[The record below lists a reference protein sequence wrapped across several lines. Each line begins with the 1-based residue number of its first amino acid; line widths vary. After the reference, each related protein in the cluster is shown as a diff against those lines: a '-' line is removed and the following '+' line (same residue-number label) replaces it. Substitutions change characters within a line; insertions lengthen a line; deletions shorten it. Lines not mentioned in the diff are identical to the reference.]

1 MAQINNIKSKIQLK
15 EELLTQRESSLDH
28 KLNQIYQ
35 KEEEL
40 KKNQDEYNIKK
51 TLLDQREI
59 EISQKEKR
67 VEEMLEYLEN
77 QQNPNLFNKMMNF
90 GLNHVL
96 PAKKKLKYGIEIPY
110 VGMGT
115 SRIQNVEEA
124 IYNSIKN
131 GIRLIDTAFKYG
143 NEEQVGKGI
152 KKALDEG
159 ICKREDLFIIG
170 KIWLEEKEHPEEAIR
185 GTLNRLQLDYLDLYL
200 DHWPCGI
207 KYDELSGEKK
217 KHPSIFEFWPK
228 MESLVEEG
236 ITRGIGCSNY
246 NVQSLLNLLSFCRI
260 RPLVNEVEL
269 HPYYYQENLK
279 KFCDK
284 ENIALI
290 AYYPLAHGNGARVYG
305 NGARVFISEHNG
317 QMNSF
322 EEKNVVS
329 LAEKYKKTPGQIILN
344 WEVAQGIITIPGSS
358 QFDRAKE
365 NLGALDFK
373 MSDEEIKMMNVY
385 GKKMKF
391 CGCRR
396 FFGMNIMA

>member
-28 KLNQIYQ
+28 KLNQIHQ

-59 EISQKEKR
+59 EISQKEKK

-236 ITRGIGCSNY
+236 LTRGIGCSNY
-246 NVQSLLNLLSFCRI
+246 
-260 RPLVNEVEL
+260 
-269 HPYYYQENLK
+269 
-279 KFCDK
+279 
-284 ENIALI
+284 
-290 AYYPLAHGNGARVYG
+290 
-305 NGARVFISEHNG
+305 
-317 QMNSF
+317 
-322 EEKNVVS
+322 
-329 LAEKYKKTPGQIILN
+329 
-344 WEVAQGIITIPGSS
+344 
-358 QFDRAKE
+358 
-365 NLGALDFK
+365 
-373 MSDEEIKMMNVY
+373 
-385 GKKMKF
+385 
-391 CGCRR
+391 
-396 FFGMNIMA
+396 

>member
-40 KKNQDEYNIKK
+40 KKNQ

-59 EISQKEKR
+59 EISKKEKK

-77 QQNPNLFNKMMNF
+77 QQNPNIFNKMMNF

-131 GIRLIDTAFKYG
+131 GIRLIDTAVKYG

-236 ITRGIGCSNY
+236 LTRGIGCSNY

-290 AYYPLAHGNGARVYG
+290 AYYPLAHGNGARV
-305 NGARVFISEHNG
+305 FISEHNG

-329 LAEKYKKTPGQIILN
+329 LAEKYNKTPGQIILN
-344 WEVAQGIITIPGSS
+344 WEVAQGIITIPGTSKL
-358 QFDRAKE
+358 DRAIE
-365 NLGALDFK
+365 NLGALDFQ

-391 CGCRR
+391 CECRR

>member
-28 KLNQIYQ
+28 KLNQIHQ

-59 EISQKEKR
+59 EISQKEKK

-96 PAKKKLKYGIEIPY
+96 PAKKRLKYGIEIPY

-290 AYYPLAHGNGARVYG
+290 AYYPLAHGNGARV
-305 NGARVFISEHNG
+305 FISEHNG

-329 LAEKYKKTPGQIILN
+329 LAKKYNKTPGQIILN

-365 NLGALDFK
+365 NLGALDFQ

>member
-59 EISQKEKR
+59 EISQKEKK

-131 GIRLIDTAFKYG
+131 GIRLIDTAVKYG

-290 AYYPLAHGNGARVYG
+290 AYYPLAHGNGARVY
-305 NGARVFISEHNG
+305 ISEHNG

-322 EEKNVVS
+322 EEKNAVS
-329 LAEKYKKTPGQIILN
+329 LAEKYNKTPGQIILN

>member
-59 EISQKEKR
+59 KISQKEKK

-115 SRIQNVEEA
+115 SRIHNVEEA

-131 GIRLIDTAFKYG
+131 GIRLIETAVKYG

-290 AYYPLAHGNGARVYG
+290 AYYPLAHGNGARVY
-305 NGARVFISEHNG
+305 ISEHNG

-365 NLGALDFK
+365 NLGALDFR

-396 FFGMNIMA
+396 FFGMNILA

>member
-15 EELLTQRESSLDH
+15 EELLTQRESSLDY

-40 KKNQDEYNIKK
+40 KKNQ
-51 TLLDQREI
+51 TLLAQREI
-59 EISQKEKR
+59 EISKKEKK

-77 QQNPNLFNKMMNF
+77 QQNPNLFNQMMNF

-290 AYYPLAHGNGARVYG
+290 AYYPLAHGNGARV
-305 NGARVFISEHNG
+305 FISEHNG

-329 LAEKYKKTPGQIILN
+329 LAEKYNKTPGQIILN

-373 MSDEEIKMMNVY
+373 MTDEEIKMMNVY

>member
-28 KLNQIYQ
+28 KLNQIHQ

-59 EISQKEKR
+59 EISQKEKK

-290 AYYPLAHGNGARVYG
+290 AYYPLAHGNGARV
-305 NGARVFISEHNG
+305 FISEHNG

-329 LAEKYKKTPGQIILN
+329 LAEKYNKTPGQIILN
-344 WEVAQGIITIPGSS
+344 WEVAQGIITIPGTS

>member
-59 EISQKEKR
+59 EISQKEKK

-131 GIRLIDTAFKYG
+131 GIRLIDTAVKYG

-170 KIWLEEKEHPEEAIR
+170 KIWLEEKGEPEKAIR
-185 GTLNRLQLDYLDLYL
+185 GTLQKLQLDYLDLYL

-236 ITRGIGCSNY
+236 LTRGIGCSNY

-260 RPLVNEVEL
+260 KPLVNEVEL

-290 AYYPLAHGNGARVYG
+290 AYYPLAHGNGARVY
-305 NGARVFISEHNG
+305 ISEHNG

-322 EEKNVVS
+322 KEKNVVS
-329 LAEKYKKTPGQIILN
+329 LAEKYNKTPGQIILN
-344 WEVAQGIITIPGSS
+344 WEVAQGIITIPGTS

-365 NLGALDFK
+365 NLGALDFQ
-373 MSDEEIKMMNVY
+373 MTDEEIKMMNVY

-391 CGCRR
+391 CECRR

>member
-28 KLNQIYQ
+28 KLNQIHQ

-59 EISQKEKR
+59 EISKKEKK

-131 GIRLIDTAFKYG
+131 GIRLIDTAVKYG

-290 AYYPLAHGNGARVYG
+290 AYYPLAHGNGARV
-305 NGARVFISEHNG
+305 FISEHNG

-329 LAEKYKKTPGQIILN
+329 LAEKYNKTPGQIILN

>member
-15 EELLTQRESSLDH
+15 EELLTQRESEIDE
-28 KLNQIYQ
+28 KI
-35 KEEEL
+35 EEF
-40 KKNQDEYNIKK
+40 KKNQDEYNAKK
-51 TLLDQREI
+51 ALLDQREI
-59 EISQKEKR
+59 ELNTKKNNLDIKENELKQR
-67 VEEMLEYLEN
+67 ENDLEEKKLRMSYYKHKPRLSIKFHE
-77 QQNPNLFNKMMNF
+77 
-90 GLNHVL
+90 L
-96 PAKKKLKYGIEIPY
+96 PTKKKLKYGIEIPY
-110 VGMGT
+110 VGLGT
-115 SRIQNVEEA
+115 SRIKNVVDVV
-124 IYNSIKN
+124 YNSIKN
-131 GIRLIDTAFKYG
+131 GLRLIDTAVKYG
-143 NEEQVGKGI
+143 NEEDVGKGI

-159 ICKREDLFIIG
+159 ICQREDLFIIG
-170 KIWLEEKEHPEEAIR
+170 KIWLEEKAAPEKAIR
-185 GTLNRLQLDYLDLYL
+185 GTLKKLQLKYLDLYL
-200 DHWPCGI
+200 DHWPCGKI
-207 KYDELSGEKK
+207 YNELSGEKK
-217 KHPSIFEFWPK
+217 QQPSIFEFWPK

-236 ITRGIGCSNY
+236 LTRGIGCSNY

-260 RPLVNEVEL
+260 KPLVNEVEL

-290 AYYPLAHGNGARVYG
+290 AYYPLAHGNGARVY
-305 NGARVFISEHNG
+305 ISEHNG

>member
-59 EISQKEKR
+59 EISQKEKK

-131 GIRLIDTAFKYG
+131 GIRLIDTAVKYG

-200 DHWPCGI
+200 DHWP
-207 KYDELSGEKK
+207 SGNNYAD
-217 KHPSIFEFWPK
+217 PSNIQQQVSIYEFWPK
-228 MESLVEEG
+228 MEALVDKG
-236 ITRGIGCSNY
+236 LTKSIGLSNY
-246 NVQSLLNLLSFCRI
+246 NVQSMLNLLSFCRI
-260 RPLVNEVEL
+260 KPVANEVEY

-279 KFCDK
+279 NFCDK
-284 ENIALI
+284 ENIAII
-290 AYYPLAHGNGARVYG
+290 AYYPLARGNGARQYIK
-305 NGARVFISEHNG
+305 NHNG
-317 QMNSF
+317 EMDSF
-322 EEKNVVS
+322 KEECV
-329 LAEKYKKTPGQIILN
+329 EKLVKKYNKSPGQIIIN
-344 WEVAQGIITIPGSS
+344 WEVSQGIVSIPGTS
-358 QFDRAKE
+358 RIERMAE

-373 MSDEEIKMMNVY
+373 MTDEDIKSLECF
-385 GKKMKF
+385 GKRMKF

>member
-59 EISQKEKR
+59 EISKKEKK

-131 GIRLIDTAFKYG
+131 GIRLIDTAVKYG

-290 AYYPLAHGNGARVYG
+290 AYYPLAHGNGARVY
-305 NGARVFISEHNG
+305 ISEHNG

-329 LAEKYKKTPGQIILN
+329 LAEKYNKTPGQIILN

>member
-59 EISQKEKR
+59 EISQKEKK

-131 GIRLIDTAFKYG
+131 GIRLIDTAVKYG

-170 KIWLEEKEHPEEAIR
+170 KIWLEEKGEPEKAIR
-185 GTLNRLQLDYLDLYL
+185 GTLQKLQLDYLDLYL

-236 ITRGIGCSNY
+236 LTRGIGCSNY

-260 RPLVNEVEL
+260 KPLVNEVEL

-290 AYYPLAHGNGARVYG
+290 AYYPLAHGNGARV
-305 NGARVFISEHNG
+305 FISEHNG

-322 EEKNVVS
+322 KEKNVVS
-329 LAEKYKKTPGQIILN
+329 LAEKYNKTPGQIILN
-344 WEVAQGIITIPGSS
+344 WEVAQGIITIPGTS

>member
-59 EISQKEKR
+59 EISKKEEK

-131 GIRLIDTAFKYG
+131 GIRLIDTAVKYG

-290 AYYPLAHGNGARVYG
+290 AYYPLAHGNGARVY
-305 NGARVFISEHNG
+305 ISEHNG

-344 WEVAQGIITIPGSS
+344 WEVAQGIITIPGTSKL
-358 QFDRAKE
+358 DRAIE
-365 NLGALDFK
+365 NLGALDFQ
-373 MSDEEIKMMNVY
+373 MSDEEIKMMNIY

-391 CGCRR
+391 CECRR

>member
-59 EISQKEKR
+59 EISKKEKK

-77 QQNPNLFNKMMNF
+77 QQNPNLFNQMMNF

-290 AYYPLAHGNGARVYG
+290 AYYPLAHGNGARV
-305 NGARVFISEHNG
+305 FISEHNG

-329 LAEKYKKTPGQIILN
+329 LAKKYNKTPGQIILN

>member
-28 KLNQIYQ
+28 KLNQIHQ

-59 EISQKEKR
+59 EISKKEKK

-131 GIRLIDTAFKYG
+131 GIRLIDTAVKYG

-290 AYYPLAHGNGARVYG
+290 AYYPLAHGNGARV
-305 NGARVFISEHNG
+305 FISEHNG

-322 EEKNVVS
+322 EEENVVS
-329 LAEKYKKTPGQIILN
+329 LAEKYNKTPGQIILN

>member
-59 EISQKEKR
+59 EISNKEKK

-131 GIRLIDTAFKYG
+131 GIRLIDTAVKYG

-170 KIWLEEKEHPEEAIR
+170 KIWLEEKAAPEKAIR
-185 GTLNRLQLDYLDLYL
+185 GTLKKLQLKYLDLYL
-200 DHWPCGI
+200 DHWPCGKI
-207 KYDELSGEKK
+207 YNELSGEKK
-217 KHPSIFEFWPK
+217 QQPSIFEFWPK

-236 ITRGIGCSNY
+236 LTRGIGCSNY
-246 NVQSLLNLLSFCRI
+246 KMDIFDKNLI
-260 RPLVNEVEL
+260 
-269 HPYYYQENLK
+269 
-279 KFCDK
+279 
-284 ENIALI
+284 
-290 AYYPLAHGNGARVYG
+290 
-305 NGARVFISEHNG
+305 
-317 QMNSF
+317 
-322 EEKNVVS
+322 
-329 LAEKYKKTPGQIILN
+329 
-344 WEVAQGIITIPGSS
+344 
-358 QFDRAKE
+358 
-365 NLGALDFK
+365 
-373 MSDEEIKMMNVY
+373 
-385 GKKMKF
+385 
-391 CGCRR
+391 
-396 FFGMNIMA
+396 

>member
-59 EISQKEKR
+59 EISNKEKK

-131 GIRLIDTAFKYG
+131 GIRLIDTAVKYG

-290 AYYPLAHGNGARVYG
+290 AYYPLAHGNGARVY
-305 NGARVFISEHNG
+305 ISEHNG

-391 CGCRR
+391 CECRR

>member
-59 EISQKEKR
+59 EISNKEKK

-131 GIRLIDTAFKYG
+131 GIRLIDTAVKYG

-290 AYYPLAHGNGARVYG
+290 AYYPLAHGNGARV
-305 NGARVFISEHNG
+305 FISEHNG

-322 EEKNVVS
+322 KEKNVVS
-329 LAEKYKKTPGQIILN
+329 LAEKYNKTPGQIILN

-365 NLGALDFK
+365 NLGALDFQ

>member
-28 KLNQIYQ
+28 KLNQIHQ

-59 EISQKEKR
+59 EISKKEKK

-131 GIRLIDTAFKYG
+131 GIRLIDTAVKYG

-236 ITRGIGCSNY
+236 LTRGIGCSNY

-260 RPLVNEVEL
+260 KPLVNEVEL

-290 AYYPLAHGNGARVYG
+290 AYYPLAHGNGARV
-305 NGARVFISEHNG
+305 FISEHNG

-329 LAEKYKKTPGQIILN
+329 LAEKYNKTPGQIILN

-373 MSDEEIKMMNVY
+373 MTDEEIKMMNVY

>member
-59 EISQKEKR
+59 EISQKEKK

-131 GIRLIDTAFKYG
+131 GIRLIDTAVKYG

-290 AYYPLAHGNGARVYG
+290 AYYPLAHGNGARV
-305 NGARVFISEHNG
+305 FISEHNG

-329 LAEKYKKTPGQIILN
+329 LAKKYNKTPGQIILN
-344 WEVAQGIITIPGSS
+344 WEVAQGIITIPGTSKL
-358 QFDRAKE
+358 DRAIE
-365 NLGALDFK
+365 NLGALDFQ

-396 FFGMNIMA
+396 FFGMNIMS

>member
-28 KLNQIYQ
+28 KLNQIHQ

-59 EISQKEKR
+59 EISKKEKK

-290 AYYPLAHGNGARVYG
+290 AYYPLAHGNGARV
-305 NGARVFISEHNG
+305 FISEHNG

-329 LAEKYKKTPGQIILN
+329 LAEKYNKTPGQIILN

>member
-59 EISQKEKR
+59 EISQKEKK

-131 GIRLIDTAFKYG
+131 GIRLIDTAVKYG

-200 DHWPCGI
+200 DHWPCGKI
-207 KYDELSGEKK
+207 YNELSGEKK
-217 KHPSIFEFWPK
+217 QQPSIFEFWPK

-236 ITRGIGCSNY
+236 LTRGIGCSNY

-260 RPLVNEVEL
+260 KPLVNEVEL

-290 AYYPLAHGNGARVYG
+290 AYYPLAHGNGARVY
-305 NGARVFISEHNG
+305 ISAHG
-317 QMNSF
+317 GHMNSF
-322 EEKNVVS
+322 EEENVVY
-329 LAEKYKKTPGQIILN
+329 LAKKYNKTPGQIILN
-344 WEVAQGIITIPGSS
+344 WEVAQGIITIPGTSELN
-358 QFDRAKE
+358 RAIE

>member
-59 EISQKEKR
+59 EISKKEKR

-77 QQNPNLFNKMMNF
+77 QQNPNLFNQMMNF

-131 GIRLIDTAFKYG
+131 GIRLIDTAVKYG

-170 KIWLEEKEHPEEAIR
+170 KIWLEEKGEPEKAIR
-185 GTLNRLQLDYLDLYL
+185 GTLQKLQLDYLDLYL

-217 KHPSIFEFWPK
+217 QQPSIFEFWPK

-236 ITRGIGCSNY
+236 LTRGIGCSNY

-260 RPLVNEVEL
+260 KPLVNEVEL

-290 AYYPLAHGNGARVYG
+290 AYYPLAHGNGARVY
-305 NGARVFISEHNG
+305 ISAHGG

-322 EEKNVVS
+322 EEENVVS

-344 WEVAQGIITIPGSS
+344 WEVAQGIITIPGTS

-365 NLGALDFK
+365 NLGALDFQ
-373 MSDEEIKMMNVY
+373 MTDEEIKMMNVY